1 MDECQPDPVH
11 PRPATPTIG
20 GGGYVPQIP
29 AEVAGWDEE
38 VVGPEKRDQAE
49 KGKGTNKKE
58 DANLKCLDEGYSNTC

>member
-11 PRPATPTIG
+11 PRPTTPTIG
-20 GGGYVPQIP
+20 GGGYVPQAP

-58 DANLKCLDEGYSNTC
+58 DANLKCLDEGYSNAC